1 MGARLQS
8 KVSSGLAGEKGD
20 EQSHVE
26 TNAGPK
32 PKPHPNKMN
41 IDPDAQF
48 TSSPPPPLAGHQ
60 VVDPRQVHGHG
71 VAKRGPGSSGG
82 MKRLQRA
89 GILD

>member
-8 KVSSGLAGEKGD
+8 DVSAGKAGKKGAEVQVAGD
-20 EQSHVE
+20 E
-26 TNAGPK
+26 PIKK
-32 PKPHPNKMN
+32 PAPHPNKMN

-60 VVDPRQVHGHG
+60 AVDFAKVHGHG